1 MASFESVQVEK
12 ILGIANELGAGIGPG
27 AAVLDF
33 GCGRGRLVRE
43 LRARGYRSCGC
54 DIEFLYHED
63 PKAESMLRDGVLR
76 MIGET
81 PYRLPFEDDTFD
93 LVFSYQVFEHVRN
106 YNEALAEIARVLK
119 PGGVTLHVFTPRYV
133 PVEPH
138 VHVPLATM
146 IRALPWLRMWAAF
159 GIRNEFQAGLSA
171 GETARQNREYLL
183 SRTSYLPATKIMDHF
198 KTHFGAVVS
207 CEKASLKYA
216 TNRYGAF
223 LYAASRYAPFIPLF
237 VGTFGKR
244 ALLAKEPHKPKTKG
258 SMK

>member
-12 ILGIANELGAGIGPG
+12 ILGIASELEAGIGPG

-43 LRARGYRSCGC
+43 LRERGFRSFGC

-63 PKAESMLRDGVLR
+63 SEAERMLRDGVLR
-76 MIGET
+76 MIGAT

-106 YNEALAEIARVLK
+106 YGEALAEIARVLK
-119 PGGVTLHVFTPRYV
+119 PGGATLHVFTPRYV

-138 VHVPLATM
+138 VHVPLAAM
-146 IRALPWLRMWAAF
+146 IRSLPWLRLWAAL
-159 GIRNEFQAGLSA
+159 GVRNEFQTGLSA
-171 GETARQNREYLL
+171 GETARRNREYLL
-183 SRTSYLPATKIMDHF
+183 DRTNYLTPTKIRDHF
-198 KTHFGAVVS
+198 ETHFGAVVS

-216 TNRYGAF
+216 SNRYGAF
-223 LYAASRYAPFIPLF
+223 LYAASRYAPMIPLL

-244 ALLAKEPHKPKTKG
+244 AVLAKEPRKPKTKG
-258 SMK
+258 STI